1 MCHEDN
7 SICCPHKGSRQP
19 EFVKVRTI
27 GVVSSNEQRHKGLG
41 GRDMNPEKQKLVDF
55 ICGQSLNEE
64 VINMDC
70 NECCEQL
77 TCIAEQVA
85 AGAKLSDI
93 MPELEEHFRCWP
105 DSREEFYALV
115 TVIRAEQAGMIEN
128 E

>member
-1 MCHEDN
+1 M
-7 SICCPHKGSRQP
+7 
-19 EFVKVRTI
+19 
-27 GVVSSNEQRHKGLG
+27 VSSNEQRHNDLG
-41 GRDMNPEKQKLVDF
+41 GRVMNLDKQKLIDF

-85 AGAKLSDI
+85 GGAKLFDI

-115 TVIRAEQAGMIEN
+115 AVIRAERDGIIEN